1 VRSSEAHRPG
11 RRAGGFA
18 ALGVALSLASAAP
31 GDPPPRIDFRV
42 TVSQVSSEPG
52 EIDPKG
58 RQLHGFLSRDFRYE
72 SLRVL
77 ETRTLSLGIDD
88 IGSMQLPTGK
98 RVRLRPLDVGAK
110 GVLVAV
116 DVQGSTRMDL
126 RVPNHKVVVIG
137 GQPYGGGRLVI
148 TLQPEY

>member
-1 VRSSEAHRPG
+1 VRSSENG
-11 RRAGGFA
+11 RLGRAASG
-18 ALGVALSLASAAP
+18 ALGIAIALGLASAAP
-31 GDPPPRIDFRV
+31 ADPPRRIDFRV

-58 RQLHGFLSRDFRYE
+58 RQLHGFLSRDLRYE

-77 ETRTLSLGIDD
+77 DTRTLSLGLDD
-88 IGSMQLPTGK
+88 IGSMDLPTGK
-98 RVRLRPLDVGAK
+98 RVRLRPLDVGPK

-116 DVQGSTRMDL
+116 EVQGSTRMDL
-126 RVPNHKVVVIG
+126 RVPNHKIVVIG
-137 GQPYGGGRLVI
+137 GQPYEGGRLVI